1 MKRVLLLT
9 LLSTSIFA
17 SNYELKDLENVNYGE
32 VLLKEER
39 LYNKNTLIYRNKHV
53 NVLIGGASITGY
65 KRIDLG
71 KGYDINVGVWV
82 ESEIG
87 KVISLNKTK
96 EQLGRDKDTY
106 EKSKEY
112 LEKNKSRN
120 NEHSKRLSEEYIKS
134 YERSYVEFGYINP
147 YINRIC

>member
-82 ESEIG
+82 ESEIWLF
-87 KVISLNKTK
+87 ISIINTK
-96 EQLGRDKDTY
+96 
-106 EKSKEY
+106 
-112 LEKNKSRN
+112 
-120 NEHSKRLSEEYIKS
+120 
-134 YERSYVEFGYINP
+134 
-147 YINRIC
+147 

>member
-1 MKRVLLLT
+1 MKRVVLLT

-17 SNYELKDLENVNYGE
+17 SNRYELKDLGNINYGE
-32 VLLKEER
+32 ISLKEER
-39 LYNKNTLIYRNKHV
+39 LYNKNTLIYRNKHG
-53 NVLIGGASITGY
+53 NVLTGGSSITGY

-96 EQLGRDKDTY
+96 EQLGKDKDTY
-106 EKSKEY
+106 EKSKES
-112 LEKNKSRN
+112 L
-120 NEHSKRLSEEYIKS
+120 
-134 YERSYVEFGYINP
+134 
-147 YINRIC
+147 